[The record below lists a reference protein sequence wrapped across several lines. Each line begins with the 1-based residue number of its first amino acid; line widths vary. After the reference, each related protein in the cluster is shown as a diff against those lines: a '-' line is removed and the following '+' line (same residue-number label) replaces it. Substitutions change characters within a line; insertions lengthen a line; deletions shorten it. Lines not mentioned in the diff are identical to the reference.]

1 MDQQASLAADHP
13 NPAPQLAAQ
22 WARVRGNLQA
32 EVGDVEYRTWL
43 KQMTLAGIDG
53 EEIVVHLPTRFLRDW
68 VRSHYG
74 DRLNALWQQEN
85 RAIRRVALR
94 VGSTTALG
102 GLAASTRCSSR

>member
-43 KQMTLAGIDG
+43 RQMTLVGIDG
-53 EEIVVHLPTRFLRDW
+53 DEVTVNLPSRFLRDW
-68 VRSHYG
+68 VRGHYG
-74 DRLNALWQQEN
+74 DLLNTLWRAEN
-85 RAIRRVALR
+85 RSV
-94 VGSTTALG
+94 
-102 GLAASTRCSSR
+102 